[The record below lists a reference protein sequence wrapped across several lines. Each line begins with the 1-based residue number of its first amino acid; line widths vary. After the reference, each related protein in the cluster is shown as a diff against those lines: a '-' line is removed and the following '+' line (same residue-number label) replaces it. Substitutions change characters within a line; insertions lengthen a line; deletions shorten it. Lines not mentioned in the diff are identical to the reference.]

1 MKAILPWCVAL
12 VLAVGL
18 VVLYTGTKSKEKEL
32 AALRQANQELSSAR
46 AENDE
51 LKKIQVQVQ
60 ELTRL
65 RKENEELHRLRN
77 EVHQLRDEKRQVS
90 KTGQAAQSSGAPAK
104 TDTTAQAQAQL
115 QQLLAENQ
123 RLRAE
128 NQQFQQVQ
136 ANVQVNA
143 CLNNLRQIDS
153 AKQQWALETRQATNA
168 TPVQSDIDPYLGR
181 SGNASNVV
189 CPAGGLTADFGS
201 SYNINSIS
209 TAPTCKIVSSTHVLQ

>member
-32 AALRQANQELSSAR
+32 AALRRANQELSSVR

-51 LKKIQVQVQ
+51 VKKIQLQVQ

-77 EVHQLRDEKRQVS
+77 EVHQLRDEKRQAS
-90 KTGQAAQSSGAPAK
+90 KTGQAAQSSVAPVK
-104 TDTTAQAQAQL
+104 TDTTAQAQL
-115 QQLLAENQ
+115 QQLLTENQ

-136 ANVQVNA
+136 ANGQVNA
-143 CLNNLRQIDS
+143 CLNNLRQIDG
-153 AKQQWALETRQATNA
+153 AKQQWALENKK
-168 TPVQSDIDPYLGR
+168 PVSAPVSAQDIQPYLPN
-181 SGNASNVV
+181 NALPV
-189 CPAGGLTADFGS
+189 CPLGGLYALHTVGLL
-201 SYNINSIS
+201 
-209 TAPTCKIVSSTHVLQ
+209 PTCSIPGHVLPQQ

>member
-1 MKAILPWCVAL
+1 MEAARSNLTKAILPWCVAL

-18 VVLYTGTKSKEKEL
+18 VVLYRGTKSKEKEL
-32 AALRQANQELSSAR
+32 AALRQANQELSSVR

-51 LKKIQVQVQ
+51 LKKIQVQVE

-77 EVHQLRDEKRQVS
+77 EVHQLREEKRQVS
-90 KTGQAAQSSGAPAK
+90 KTGQAAQSSVAPVK
-104 TDTTAQAQAQL
+104 TDTTAQAQQQL

-136 ANVQVNA
+136 ANAQVNA

-153 AKQQWALETRQATNA
+153 AKQQWALENKK
-168 TPVQSDIDPYLGR
+168 PVSAPVSAQDIQPYLPN
-181 SGNASNVV
+181 NALPV
-189 CPAGGLTADFGS
+189 CPLGGLYALHTVGLL
-201 SYNINSIS
+201 
-209 TAPTCKIVSSTHVLQ
+209 PTCSIPGHVLPQQ

>member
-18 VVLYTGTKSKEKEL
+18 VVLYSGTKSKEKEL

-123 RLRAE
+123 RL
-128 NQQFQQVQ
+128 Q
-136 ANVQVNA
+136 ANAQVNA

-153 AKQQWALETRQATNA
+153 AKQQWALENKK
-168 TPVQSDIDPYLGR
+168 PVSAPVSAQDIQPYLPN
-181 SGNASNVV
+181 NALPV
-189 CPAGGLTADFGS
+189 CPLGGLYALHTVGLL
-201 SYNINSIS
+201 
-209 TAPTCKIVSSTHVLQ
+209 PTCSIPGHVLPQQ

>member
-1 MKAILPWCVAL
+1 MEAARSNLTKAILPWCVAL

-18 VVLYTGTKSKEKEL
+18 VVLYRGTKSKEKEL

-51 LKKIQVQVQ
+51 LKKIQLQVQ

-77 EVHQLRDEKRQVS
+77 EIHELREEKRQVS

-153 AKQQWALETRQATNA
+153 AKQQWALENKK
-168 TPVQSDIDPYLGR
+168 PVSAPVSAQDIQPYLPN
-181 SGNASNVV
+181 NALPV
-189 CPAGGLTADFGS
+189 CPLGGLYALHTVGLL
-201 SYNINSIS
+201 
-209 TAPTCKIVSSTHVLQ
+209 PTCSIPGHVLPQQ

>member
-18 VVLYTGTKSKEKEL
+18 VVLYTGTKSKETEL
-32 AALRQANQELSSAR
+32 AALRQANQELSSVR

-65 RKENEELHRLRN
+65 RKETEELHRLRN
-77 EVHQLRDEKRQVS
+77 EVHQLRDEKRQAS
-90 KTGQAAQSSGAPAK
+90 KTGQAAQSSVAPVK
-104 TDTTAQAQAQL
+104 TDTTAQAQL

-136 ANVQVNA
+136 ANAQVNV

-153 AKQQWALETRQATNA
+153 AKQQWALENKK
-168 TPVQSDIDPYLGR
+168 PVSAPVSAQDIQPYLPN
-181 SGNASNVV
+181 NALPV
-189 CPAGGLTADFGS
+189 CPLGGLYTLHTVA
-201 SYNINSIS
+201 IL
-209 TAPTCKIVSSTHVLQ
+209 PTCSIPGHVLPQQ

>member
-77 EVHQLRDEKRQVS
+77 EVFGRHRWAHAEHI
-90 KTGQAAQSSGAPAK
+90 GAKAWRFPP
-104 TDTTAQAQAQL
+104 L
-115 QQLLAENQ
+115 SCCFSLANQ
-123 RLRAE
+123 RSTTGGHQHKALNRGRPETQHKDRVGRVANILMIRE
-128 NQQFQQVQ
+128 HKRTQ
-136 ANVQVNA
+136 A
-143 CLNNLRQIDS
+143 LLLHR
-153 AKQQWALETRQATNA
+153 L
-168 TPVQSDIDPYLGR
+168 
-181 SGNASNVV
+181 
-189 CPAGGLTADFGS
+189 
-201 SYNINSIS
+201 
-209 TAPTCKIVSSTHVLQ
+209 LQPLVW

>member
-77 EVHQLRDEKRQVS
+77 EVHQLRDEKRQVT
-90 KTGQAAQSSGAPAK
+90 KTGQAAQPSVAPVK
-104 TDTTAQAQAQL
+104 TDTTSQAQALVQL

-136 ANVQVNA
+136 GNAQVNA

-153 AKQQWALETRQATNA
+153 AKQQWALENKK
-168 TPVQSDIDPYLGR
+168 PVSAPVSAQDIQPYLPN
-181 SGNASNVV
+181 NALPV
-189 CPAGGLTADFGS
+189 CPLGGLYALHTVGLL
-201 SYNINSIS
+201 
-209 TAPTCKIVSSTHVLQ
+209 PTCSIPGHVLPQQ